1 MRMPGEAGWA
11 VVVVV
16 VVSAAGASA
25 GASGCAVSCATS
37 GAAQRARTR
46 KAAADEMDARE
57 FVIVVP
63 RLSPPE
69 NRRGVFP
76 STEGLLCEA
85 I

>member
-1 MRMPGEAGWA
+1 
-11 VVVVV
+11 
-16 VVSAAGASA
+16 
-25 GASGCAVSCATS
+25 
-37 GAAQRARTR
+37 
-46 KAAADEMDARE
+46 MDARE

-69 NRRGVFP
+69 NRRGIFP